1 MSIQPTLE
9 ETKRWE
15 AVLNRDSRFDGE
27 FVFAVRSTGIYCRPS
42 CPSRR
47 PRHEQ
52 VTFYA
57 QPILARQ
64 AGYRPCLRCHPDD
77 PSAPAEAL
85 VAQVRAYIDVHA
97 DERVTL
103 ADLSQVT
110 GRSPFHLQRVF
121 KQVTGISPRQYVA
134 GRRLERLKVSLK
146 QGQQVTEA
154 LYQAGYASS
163 SQMYASA
170 PAQLGMTPG
179 AYQRG
184 GKGVQIQYA
193 LVQSALGWLLVAYT
207 ERGVCMVALGDQ
219 DAPLEMALRDEYPQ
233 AALQRDAQ
241 GAHIW
246 VKQVQDY
253 LAGVLKQVDVP
264 VDAPGTAF
272 QWRVW
277 QALRQIPFGSTRTY
291 NEVAELLGAPG
302 AARAVGHACATNPV
316 ALIIPCHR
324 VVRTDGSLGGYR
336 WGLTRK
342 ERLLAQEKAAGI

>member
-15 AVLNRDSRFDGE
+15 AVLNRDSRFDGT
-27 FVFAVRSTGIYCRPS
+27 FVYAVRSTGVYCRPS

-47 PRHEQ
+47 PRREQ
-52 VTFYA
+52 VTFYT
-57 QPILARQ
+57 QPALARQ
-64 AGYRPCLRCHPDD
+64 AGYRPCLRCRPDD

-85 VAQVRAYIDVHA
+85 VAQVHAYIDTHA
-97 DERVTL
+97 DEKVTL
-103 ADLSQVT
+103 ADLSRVT

-134 GRRLERLKVSLK
+134 DRKLARLKASLK
-146 QGQQVTEA
+146 EGRQITEA

-163 SQMYASA
+163 SQMYTNA

-184 GKGVQIQYA
+184 GQGVQIQYA
-193 LVQSALGWLLVAYT
+193 LVQSALGRLLVAYT

-219 DAPLEMALRDEYPQ
+219 DAPLEKSLRDEYPQ

-241 GAHIW
+241 GAHVW

-291 NEVAELLGAPG
+291 NEVAALLGAPG

-336 WGLTRK
+336 WGVVRK
-342 ERLLAQEKAAGI
+342 ERLLAQEKAMGI